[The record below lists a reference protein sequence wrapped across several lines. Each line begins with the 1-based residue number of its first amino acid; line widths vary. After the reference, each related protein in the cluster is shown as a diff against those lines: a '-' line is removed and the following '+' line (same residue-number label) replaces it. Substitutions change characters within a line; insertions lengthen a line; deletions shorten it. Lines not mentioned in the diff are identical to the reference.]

1 MKHKII
7 QSLIIVAFIWILI
20 CTFAHK
26 IFNYMPMNKRNI
38 VHLNGFVGCICNSSE
53 TGFGNQMKESEASER
68 KKTQTSLFFHLLF
81 LCTMLIV
88 ASCDSR
94 KQYDFQSSND
104 ALEEYHNF
112 FLSIKGNTGCN
123 AEQMATFING
133 WHEVADTVSCFI
145 KKDPSF
151 TAHCGLSARYD
162 EISDSIRTELL
173 RLTSNYTLSDVA
185 YVKLH
190 TSVYKENQELDSL
203 KESATKF
210 FKYLDK
216 SPVFDKDVREGIAN
230 YSNFLLG
237 SKAHGIKSKKE
248 LVAFLHEEDRHFRTF
263 LANID
268 ECSSMGMTEITNNT
282 ADICSNIYKA
292 ASEGILPTSE
302 TLVLMSMRTDRRLIL
317 NAQVCH
323 DVLKR
328 GKIKSANQA
337 NAYLWMML
345 QPYLSMDAL
354 AIAMLTLQQIQAM
367 IHTRNGT
374 ILFAVLFTNDIETA
388 GERKF
393 VQTAREFHGYW
404 SDFGGGGYIFN
415 SRQEAGNFAK
425 TIIGKEKADL
435 ISPRQAILKNDD
447 LTAAY
452 TESKPPAMQ
461 GEQTLSDGNSS
472 YI

>member
-7 QSLIIVAFIWILI
+7 QSLIVVTFIWILI

-302 TLVLMSMRTDRRLIL
+302 TFNIPFVL
-317 NAQVCH
+317 
-323 DVLKR
+323 LKWGQR
-328 GKIKSANQA
+328 IYTKEVRIARSFAKSN
-337 NAYLWMML
+337 NLY
-345 QPYLSMDAL
+345 
-354 AIAMLTLQQIQAM
+354 
-367 IHTRNGT
+367 G
-374 ILFAVLFTNDIETA
+374 V
-388 GERKF
+388 KF
-393 VQTAREFHGYW
+393 VCYLYDKWVFRIMTEPGLVVDLAYPPT
-404 SDFGGGGYIFN
+404 YIIVTEE
-415 SRQEAGNFAK
+415 SEVRYSTPEEGCEVYQL
-425 TIIGKEKADL
+425 TH
-435 ISPRQAILKNDD
+435 IL
-447 LTAAY
+447 
-452 TESKPPAMQ
+452 
-461 GEQTLSDGNSS
+461 
-472 YI
+472 

>member
-1 MKHKII
+1 
-7 QSLIIVAFIWILI
+7 
-20 CTFAHK
+20 
-26 IFNYMPMNKRNI
+26 
-38 VHLNGFVGCICNSSE
+38 
-53 TGFGNQMKESEASER
+53 
-68 KKTQTSLFFHLLF
+68 
-81 LCTMLIV
+81 MLIV
-88 ASCDSR
+88 ASCNNR

-173 RLTSNYTLSDVA
+173 RLTSNCTLSDVA

-190 TSVYKENQELDSL
+190 TSVYKESHELDSL

-210 FKYLDK
+210 FMSLDK
-216 SPVFDKDVREGIAN
+216 SPVFDKDVHEGIAN

-282 ADICSNIYKA
+282 AYICSNIYKA

-354 AIAMLTLQQIQAM
+354 AIAMLTPQQIQAM
-367 IHTRNGT
+367 TDIAKDYPAIITRMEGKHFVNKDVSNKIPAQLMRLYIST
-374 ILFAVLFTNDIETA
+374 I
-388 GERKF
+388 
-393 VQTAREFHGYW
+393 
-404 SDFGGGGYIFN
+404 
-415 SRQEAGNFAK
+415 
-425 TIIGKEKADL
+425 
-435 ISPRQAILKNDD
+435 
-447 LTAAY
+447 
-452 TESKPPAMQ
+452 
-461 GEQTLSDGNSS
+461 
-472 YI
+472 

>member
-1 MKHKII
+1 M
-7 QSLIIVAFIWILI
+7 
-20 CTFAHK
+20 
-26 IFNYMPMNKRNI
+26 
-38 VHLNGFVGCICNSSE
+38 
-53 TGFGNQMKESEASER
+53 
-68 KKTQTSLFFHLLF
+68 
-81 LCTMLIV
+81 
-88 ASCDSR
+88 
-94 KQYDFQSSND
+94 
-104 ALEEYHNF
+104 
-112 FLSIKGNTGCN
+112 SIKGNTGCN

-268 ECSSMGMTEITNNT
+268 EYSSMGMTEITNNT

-354 AIAMLTLQQIQAM
+354 AIAMLTPQQIQAM
-367 IHTRNGT
+367 TDIAKDYPAIITRMEGKHFVNKDVSNKIPAQLMRLYIST
-374 ILFAVLFTNDIETA
+374 I
-388 GERKF
+388 
-393 VQTAREFHGYW
+393 
-404 SDFGGGGYIFN
+404 
-415 SRQEAGNFAK
+415 
-425 TIIGKEKADL
+425 
-435 ISPRQAILKNDD
+435 
-447 LTAAY
+447 
-452 TESKPPAMQ
+452 
-461 GEQTLSDGNSS
+461 
-472 YI
+472 

>member
-1 MKHKII
+1 
-7 QSLIIVAFIWILI
+7 
-20 CTFAHK
+20 
-26 IFNYMPMNKRNI
+26 
-38 VHLNGFVGCICNSSE
+38 
-53 TGFGNQMKESEASER
+53 
-68 KKTQTSLFFHLLF
+68 
-81 LCTMLIV
+81 
-88 ASCDSR
+88 
-94 KQYDFQSSND
+94 
-104 ALEEYHNF
+104 
-112 FLSIKGNTGCN
+112 
-123 AEQMATFING
+123 MATFING

-292 ASEGILPTSE
+292 ASEGILPTSCLLY
-302 TLVLMSMRTDRRLIL
+302 TS
-317 NAQVCH
+317 
-323 DVLKR
+323 
-328 GKIKSANQA
+328 
-337 NAYLWMML
+337 
-345 QPYLSMDAL
+345 P
-354 AIAMLTLQQIQAM
+354 
-367 IHTRNGT
+367 
-374 ILFAVLFTNDIETA
+374 
-388 GERKF
+388 
-393 VQTAREFHGYW
+393 
-404 SDFGGGGYIFN
+404 
-415 SRQEAGNFAK
+415 
-425 TIIGKEKADL
+425 
-435 ISPRQAILKNDD
+435 SPRD
-447 LTAAY
+447 
-452 TESKPPAMQ
+452 S
-461 GEQTLSDGNSS
+461 
-472 YI
+472 